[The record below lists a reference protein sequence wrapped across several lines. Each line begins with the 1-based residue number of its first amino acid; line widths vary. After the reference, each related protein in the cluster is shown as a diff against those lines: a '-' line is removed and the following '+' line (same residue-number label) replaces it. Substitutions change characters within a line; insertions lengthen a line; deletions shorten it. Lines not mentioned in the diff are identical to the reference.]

1 MNIENKKTSNS
12 AGFFVLY
19 KICLQFENF
28 CYICNMK
35 ILVKKTILFYIKK
48 YPIAETQLL
57 IWYNEFSKFDFQN
70 FNELKKV
77 YGNAS
82 IVNNNRVVFNI
93 KGNDFRLVVSINFL
107 QTACYVIWFGT
118 HKEYDKINVE
128 TIAFDTT
135 ILTDKKV

>member
-1 MNIENKKTSNS
+1 
-12 AGFFVLY
+12 
-19 KICLQFENF
+19 
-28 CYICNMK
+28 MK
-35 ILVKKTILFYIKK
+35 VLVKKTILFYIKK

-57 IWYNEFSKFDFQN
+57 IWYNEFSKLDFQN
-70 FNELKKV
+70 FNELKNV
-77 YGNAS
+77 YGSAS

-107 QTACYVIWFGT
+107 QTACYVIWFGA

-135 ILTDKKV
+135 ILTDKKL